1 MRLLGLCVSAA
12 REKHR
17 QICEEIDEKN
27 RTMIE
32 EAKQRHAEEVKKV
45 QMNNAHRRRLAEE
58 EFEKRLSSVRAHNKH
73 VADLSKTF
81 TRRCA
86 EIAEENQFRI
96 QRGEEEFEI
105 AWKAFVKKVGGEEAA
120 NELLEG
126 RAEWRESA
134 WAWQEY
140 VSMINTATI
149 TDEHLCKL
157 RRRIVEDGEKL
168 RLLSDVLE
176 RDPASV
182 GAEPWPRSVTNTS
195 LTRAQP
201 RRTSVSQRHQK

>member
-1 MRLLGLCVSAA
+1 
-12 REKHR
+12 
-17 QICEEIDEKN
+17 
-27 RTMIE
+27 MIE
-32 EAKQRHAEEVKKV
+32 EAKQKHAEDVKKV
-45 QMNNAHRRRLAEE
+45 QMNNAHRLRLAEE

-120 NELLEG
+120 TELLEG
-126 RAEWRESA
+126 KAEWRESA

-149 TDEHLCKL
+149 KDEHLSKL
-157 RRRIVEDGEKL
+157 RVRIVEEGEKL

-176 RDPASV
+176 KDPASV
-182 GAEPWPRSVTNTS
+182 GAEPWPRSVTNTGQ
-195 LTRAQP
+195 TRATT
-201 RRTSVSQRHQK
+201 RNL